1 MGLLRALHV
10 AASVHKLWFCFQLVG
25 EGKMFWIPGRKGGG
39 GGTEQ
44 GRRHGRLRPEV
55 LLNGHQ
61 HLQGGTRASPVERL
75 MSFYPPCPS
84 GIVREAQYL
93 PSLPALLPAKQN

>member
-1 MGLLRALHV
+1 MEHYKKKYGFDSKWSGR
-10 AASVHKLWFCFQLVG
+10 
-25 EGKMFWIPGRKGGG
+25 GRKGFGFPDERQAGG
-39 GGTEQ
+39 GAEQ

-55 LLNGHQ
+55 LLSGHQ

>member
-1 MGLLRALHV
+1 MSIDYGFV
-10 AASVHKLWFCFQLVG
+10 ARWW
-25 EGKMFWIPGRKGGG
+25 MPGRTCRGM
-39 GGTEQ
+39 
-44 GRRHGRLRPEV
+44 GRKVRGAAEGWLRPEV
-55 LLNGHQ
+55 ILTGHQ
-61 HLQGGTRASPVERL
+61 HLRGGTRASPVERL

>member
-1 MGLLRALHV
+1 MEVFFYALP
-10 AASVHKLWFCFQLVG
+10 AQLYLEIITEKEFVG
-25 EGKMFWIPGRKGGG
+25 FVNSS
-39 GGTEQ
+39 
-44 GRRHGRLRPEV
+44 EV

>member
-1 MGLLRALHV
+1 MDNRAGELRGYPI
-10 AASVHKLWFCFQLVG
+10 SVCFQMVG
-25 EGKMFWIPGRKGGG
+25 EGGEGFGYPDERLGGG
-39 GGTEQ
+39 GAEQ

>member
-1 MGLLRALHV
+1 MGLLPNGR
-10 AASVHKLWFCFQLVG
+10 G
-25 EGKMFWIPGRKGGG
+25 GGGGFWIPGREAGRRRA
-39 GGTEQ
+39 EQ

-61 HLQGGTRASPVERL
+61 HLQGGTRASPVEIL
-75 MSFYPPCPS
+75 MDFYPPCPS

>member
-1 MGLLRALHV
+1 MKNGKRSQLNYGF
-10 AASVHKLWFCFQLVG
+10 ASNWSGKGKCFGYPDERV
-25 EGKMFWIPGRKGGG
+25 GG

-55 LLNGHQ
+55 LLSGHQ
-61 HLQGGTRASPVERL
+61 RLQGGTRASPVEIL
-75 MSFYPPCPS
+75 MDFYPPCPS

>member
-1 MGLLRALHV
+1 MKNGKRSQLNYGF
-10 AASVHKLWFCFQLVG
+10 ASNWSVRG
-25 EGKMFWIPGRKGGG
+25 EGFGYPDERLGGG
-39 GGTEQ
+39 GAEQ

-93 PSLPALLPAKQN
+93 PSLPALLPTKQN

>member
-1 MGLLRALHV
+1 MLNPRKIIGF
-10 AASVHKLWFCFQLVG
+10 ASKWSGKGGRVG
-25 EGKMFWIPGRKGGG
+25 YPDERVGGG
-39 GGTEQ
+39 GAEQ
-44 GRRHGRLRPEV
+44 GQRHGRLRPEV
-55 LLNGHQ
+55 LLSGHQ

>member
-1 MGLLRALHV
+1 MGLLPIGRRREALG
-10 AASVHKLWFCFQLVG
+10 SPEYG
-25 EGKMFWIPGRKGGG
+25 EAGGG
-39 GGTEQ
+39 AEQ

-93 PSLPALLPAKQN
+93 PSLQALLPAKQN

>member
-1 MGLLRALHV
+1 MESNNRSH
-10 AASVHKLWFCFQLVG
+10 FYCFQI
-25 EGKMFWIPGRKGGG
+25 FSFASNWSGRGFGYPDERLAGGG
-39 GGTEQ
+39 AEQ

-55 LLNGHQ
+55 LLSGHQ
-61 HLQGGTRASPVERL
+61 RLQGGTRASPVERL

>member
-1 MGLLRALHV
+1 MEVFFYALP
-10 AASVHKLWFCFQLVG
+10 AQLYLEIITEKEFVG
-25 EGKMFWIPGRKGGG
+25 FVNSS
-39 GGTEQ
+39 
-44 GRRHGRLRPEV
+44 EV
-55 LLNGHQ
+55 LLSGQQ